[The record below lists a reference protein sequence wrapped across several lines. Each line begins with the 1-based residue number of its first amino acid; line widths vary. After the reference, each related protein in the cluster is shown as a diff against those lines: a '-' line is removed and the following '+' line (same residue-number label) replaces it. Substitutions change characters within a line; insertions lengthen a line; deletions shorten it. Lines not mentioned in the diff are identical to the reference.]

1 MFSTIANSGLS
12 GGVLNESEI
21 IKDREPARGGGQA
34 AIPVG
39 SALPQKATFSMW
51 EWEIR

>member
-1 MFSTIANSGLS
+1 MSSTIANSALYGGL
-12 GGVLNESEI
+12 LNESKI
-21 IKDREPARGGGQA
+21 INDREPARGGGQA

-51 EWEIR
+51 EGETR